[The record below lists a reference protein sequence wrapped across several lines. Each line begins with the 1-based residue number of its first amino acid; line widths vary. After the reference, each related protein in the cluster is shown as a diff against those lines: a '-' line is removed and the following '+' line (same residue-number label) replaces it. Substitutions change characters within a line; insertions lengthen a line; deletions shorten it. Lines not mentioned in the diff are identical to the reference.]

1 MNILFIEVYFY
12 VEKKTLIGN
21 IRDIRKLFHPQNMYY
36 NMSLLI
42 SFKKTCDYIKH
53 ILVFFNILGRKINK

>member
-1 MNILFIEVYFY
+1 MWK
-12 VEKKTLIGN
+12 KKTLIGN